1 MGVYVLVAVSIMNTQ
16 VLDIERIFE
25 KLVGWKGGGRSG
37 GREKQRW
44 RRRRGEQVAKISF
57 HDIRKERKQ
66 ERKPE
71 SKKERKGAEPSALGI
86 DPLVVYVNVQ
96 STQQLMINYASDS
109 SLAIDSHSMAFNAD
123 NDPVDPAAALT

>member
-1 MGVYVLVAVSIMNTQ
+1 MKESSRSWWDG
-16 VLDIERIFE
+16 R
-25 KLVGWKGGGRSG
+25 GGGDREGGKSSG
-37 GREKQRW
+37 GGGGG
-44 RRRRGEQVAKISF
+44 GEQVAKISF